1 MNILALTQN
10 LLNDLDYFK
19 QLTYTSYSMTDYE
32 FLDILDERNGEC
44 YSFYRFKDK
53 AVYWTFY
60 RNQQEFSFKSMKTYT
75 VKPGLAYKEKVIETL
90 KNRPNNPFEIY
101 NEYDIE
107 LASDTR
113 CSIKNIKEIK

>member
-10 LLNDLDYFK
+10 LVNDLDYFK
-19 QLTYTSYSMTDYE
+19 QLTYTFYSMTDYE

-53 AVYWTFY
+53 DVYWTFY
-60 RNQQEFSFKSMKTYT
+60 RNQQEFSLKSMKTY
-75 VKPGLAYKEKVIETL
+75 KLNPGLFCKEKVIETL

-107 LASDTR
+107 LACDIR
-113 CSIKNIKEIK
+113 CSIKNIKVIK